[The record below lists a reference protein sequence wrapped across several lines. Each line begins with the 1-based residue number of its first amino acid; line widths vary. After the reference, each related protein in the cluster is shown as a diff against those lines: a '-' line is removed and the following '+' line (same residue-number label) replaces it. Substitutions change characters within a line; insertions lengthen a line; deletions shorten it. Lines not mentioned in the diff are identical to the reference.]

1 MKQNYYKKKR
11 IFHKRKLK
19 RYIILFLAL
28 LLIYFFYGNGENSI
42 GKLFKRKKEEN
53 NLKKDIVRL
62 EQENERL
69 SMEIKLLEEKDLD
82 YIEKVAREKF
92 GMIKEGEKVYKIIR
106 TKEN

>member
-11 IFHKRKLK
+11 IFHKRKFR
-19 RYIILFLAL
+19 RYIVLFLAL

-42 GKLFKRKKEEN
+42 VKLFKRKKEEN
-53 NLKKDIVRL
+53 SLKREIARL
-62 EQENERL
+62 EQDNEKL
-69 SMEIKLLEEKDLD
+69 SLEIKLLEENDLD

>member
-1 MKQNYYKKKR
+1 MKQNYKKKR
-11 IFHKRKLK
+11 IFHKRKFK
-19 RYIILFLAL
+19 RYIVLFLAL

-42 GKLFKRKKEEN
+42 VKLFKRKKEEN
-53 NLKKDIVRL
+53 SLKREIARF
-62 EQENERL
+62 EQDNEKL
-69 SMEIKLLEEKDLD
+69 SLEIKLLEENDLD